1 MTDRPE
7 LSNGVATKPS
17 DAPAWNTSFRLSKE
31 QLAAAERTREYH
43 VRKLQQQ
50 VLAAEIPSPEE
61 VRTEH

>member
-7 LSNGVATKPS
+7 MSDGIVAKPS
-17 DAPAWNTSFRLSKE
+17 DVPAWNTSFRLSKE
-31 QLAAAERTREYH
+31 KLAAAERTREYH

-50 VLAAEIPSPEE
+50 VIAAEIPSPAE

>member
-7 LSNGVATKPS
+7 MSDGNVSKPS
-17 DAPAWNTSFRLSKE
+17 DVPAWNTSFRLSKE

-43 VRKLQQQ
+43 VRKLQQM
-50 VLAAEIPSPEE
+50 VSTAEFPSPEE